1 MYYSTGDVQYLN
13 ATQAGADHL
22 LGTLS
27 EEKST
32 GFYSGISGSGTAGTG
47 LFLIYAYKET
57 GDRWL
62 LNLAELAGKRL
73 IELGEMVENGMK
85 WAMNPNFP
93 RYMPN
98 FSHGTAGIVYFFC
111 TGIQISARS
120 VAGSMSGEGM
130 LRYFS
135 STGPACS

>member
-13 ATQAGADHL
+13 AAQAGADHL

-32 GFYSGISGSGTAGTG
+32 GFYSGISGSGTAG
-47 LFLIYAYKET
+47 IA
-57 GDRWL
+57 
-62 LNLAELAGKRL
+62 
-73 IELGEMVENGMK
+73 
-85 WAMNPNFP
+85 
-93 RYMPN
+93 
-98 FSHGTAGIVYFFC
+98 YFFC